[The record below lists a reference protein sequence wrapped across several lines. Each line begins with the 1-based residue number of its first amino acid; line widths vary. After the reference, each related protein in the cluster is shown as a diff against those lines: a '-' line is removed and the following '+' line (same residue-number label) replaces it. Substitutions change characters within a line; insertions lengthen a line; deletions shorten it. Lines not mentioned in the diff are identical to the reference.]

1 MSAQASSLSSIQ
13 VRRSSSSS
21 SSSSVSVS
29 IKTTT
34 SVGTSTSCSTICVA
48 ARAAR
53 RGRDGSEI
61 LGTAIIWSG
70 TGESTGLSTATSWS
84 TICGSGTPRA
94 GTTGAT
100 SPICSAV
107 CRRTRSCGRGSAK
120 ASGRPPPGS
129 SSNNLKSTGWGG
141 GVFRTLAVYFVSLS
155 SSPALAFLCPR
166 EEWC

>member
-1 MSAQASSLSSIQ
+1 MSAHASSLSSIQ
-13 VRRSSSSS
+13 VRRSSSS

-34 SVGTSTSCSTICVA
+34 SVGTSTSCYTICVA

-70 TGESTGLSTATSWS
+70 TGEWTGFSTATSWS
-84 TICGSGTPRA
+84 TNCGSGTPRA

-100 SPICSAV
+100 SPICSAL

-129 SSNNLKSTGWGG
+129 SSNNLKSIGCGG
-141 GVFRTLAVYFVSLS
+141 GVFRSLS
-155 SSPALAFLCPR
+155 V
-166 EEWC
+166 